1 MRPDHHTSIGS
12 VEVFTGY
19 IEDFSFAN
27 GLSEGE
33 PSTLSEA
40 LLCLGSWY
48 KPGFQFLRPLEAAE
62 YM

>member
-1 MRPDHHTSIGS
+1 
-12 VEVFTGY
+12 VFTGY

-48 KPGFQFLRPLEAAE
+48 RPGFQFLRPPEAAE

>member
-27 GLSEGE
+27 GLSEGVL
-33 PSTLSEA
+33 STLSEA
-40 LLCLGSWY
+40 LLCFGSWY
-48 KPGFQFLRPLEAAE
+48 RPGFQFLRPLEAPE
-62 YM
+62 YI